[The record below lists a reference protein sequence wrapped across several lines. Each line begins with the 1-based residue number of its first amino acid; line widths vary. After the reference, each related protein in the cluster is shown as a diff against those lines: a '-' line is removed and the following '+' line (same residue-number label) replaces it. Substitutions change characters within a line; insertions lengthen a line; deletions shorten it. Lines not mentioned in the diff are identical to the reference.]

1 MERLLL
7 IPVSYGLGHLC
18 VVGFRTASCSA
29 WRDFQLILAVGVL
42 CYCALLLALRLF
54 YSRRELWDILTDGRK
69 P

>member
-1 MERLLL
+1 M
-7 IPVSYGLGHLC
+7 
-18 VVGFRTASCSA
+18 
-29 WRDFQLILAVGVL
+29 ILAVGVL